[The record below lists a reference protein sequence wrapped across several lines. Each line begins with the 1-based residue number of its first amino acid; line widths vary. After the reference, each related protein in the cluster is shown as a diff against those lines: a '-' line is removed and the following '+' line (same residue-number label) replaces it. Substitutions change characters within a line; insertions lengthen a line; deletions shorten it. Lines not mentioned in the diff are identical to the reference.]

1 MSVDLL
7 KELEAL
13 LNRKV
18 ERVEKDYTQ
27 PIPLNPEGSAAND
40 RFFKMQEYAKAQA
53 LRAKAMGKEA
63 QADLDEAHGNWVRAI
78 HRLYPDRPSDVFK
91 ITETLPGLH
100 EIRWVMPEALAREKE
115 SGPRKP
121 DWVDELSKGE

>member
-1 MSVDLL
+1 MDELQRALRELL
-7 KELEAL
+7 GRKATRTEKEYA
-13 LNRKV
+13 
-18 ERVEKDYTQ
+18 Q
-27 PIPLNPEGSAAND
+27 PVPLNPEGSAAND
-40 RFFKMQEYAKAQA
+40 RFLKMQEYAKAQA
-53 LRAKAMGKEA
+53 LRAKAMVKEA

-100 EIRWVMPEALAREKE
+100 EIRWVTPEALAREKE